1 MELLTK
7 EAVYNLGVSRGF
19 SCSQGV
25 EWLFPGKKL
34 PKEIAAG
41 VGFEYVRD
49 LIQSE
54 LVFYYC
60 ARVNEML
67 ARTGL
72 GYSNLVNRM
81 NNWEKKADFKV
92 WEEFNLGLEEGMRLF
107 WLEIYSE
114 IKGYFKDS
122 ATGFHPNTDVF

>member
-1 MELLTK
+1 
-7 EAVYNLGVSRGF
+7 
-19 SCSQGV
+19 
-25 EWLFPGKKL
+25 
-34 PKEIAAG
+34 
-41 VGFEYVRD
+41 
-49 LIQSE
+49 
-54 LVFYYC
+54 
-60 ARVNEML
+60 
-67 ARTGL
+67 
-72 GYSNLVNRM
+72 M